1 MFDAA
6 LEKFTALNAQV
17 LDISIDSIPSH
28 VAWLKNEIGQVRF
41 PSCSDFYPHG
51 AVVGAYGIMREGPPL
66 PGISERAVFVV
77 DRAGKIAFAKVYPL
91 DRIPDVDAIL
101 AVLEKLRD
109 A

>member
-1 MFDAA
+1 VFDAA

-17 LDISIDSIPSH
+17 LDISIDSIMSH
-28 VAWLKNEIGQVRF
+28 IAWFDKEIGQMRF

-51 AVVGAYGIMREGPPL
+51 AVVTAYGILRASPPL

-77 DRAGKIAFAKVYPL
+77 DKAGKIALAKVYPL